1 MNSPLLTTLNIIS
14 LLCDHSYSSA
24 ELQRRNENMS
34 IATLKRHI
42 AEARSLGAK
51 IESIKSGSTWCYHLK
66 NKDAVLTRLNRWIEL
81 ENSKDLTI
89 SEV

>member
-24 ELQRRNENMS
+24 ELQRRNDDMS

-42 AEARSLGAK
+42 VEARSLGAK
-51 IESIKSGSTWCYHLK
+51 IESLKSGSVWCYHLK
-66 NKDAVLTRLNRWIEL
+66 NKDAVSVRLARWIEL
-81 ENSKDLTI
+81 EKTRDLV
-89 SEV
+89 S